1 MSQTSL
7 TVHVTS
13 LELSVHVFMYLL
25 IVRDIKVRGVD
36 TGTEYPVNLSPR
48 LHRAPF
54 VKNSHSVNIVSFP
67 HPQLQLALYLLLTLR
82 NVVCIYGTCI

>member
-1 MSQTSL
+1 MTFVTLRSERLQSLELNTLTVTQTSL

-36 TGTEYPVNLSPR
+36 TGTECPLNCRQGYTE
-48 LHRAPF
+48 H
-54 VKNSHSVNIVSFP
+54 
-67 HPQLQLALYLLLTLR
+67 LL
-82 NVVCIYGTCI
+82 